1 MMKRILLLL
10 SVLIFTKCQ
19 QTVKNPIQNNNNNAI
34 VIITTKVKDG
44 MMSDLVAFMDS
55 ENVLPVTRKF
65 KGCKNV
71 VQFVNKENNIHVLL
85 EEWDSVESHQ
95 KYVNY
100 RMNEDESGA
109 AQKHATFAVG
119 GAEGLT
125 IIGNNTNYIYY

>member
-1 MMKRILLLL
+1 MKKVFLILSLLFL
-10 SVLIFTKCQ
+10 TQCDDTK
-19 QTVKNPIQNNNNNAI
+19 VNKGQNKNAI
-34 VIITTKVKDG
+34 VIITTKVKEG

-65 KGCKNV
+65 KGCKSV
-71 VQFVNKENNIHVLL
+71 IQFVNEENNIHVLL

-100 RMNEDESGA
+100 RINEDETGA
-109 AQKHATFAVG
+109 AQKHITFAAG
-119 GAEGLT
+119 GGEGLT

>member
-1 MMKRILLLL
+1 MKKIFFLL
-10 SVLIFTKCQ
+10 SILIFTNCDQ
-19 QTVKNPIQNNNNNAI
+19 SVKNSNQNKNAI
-34 VIITTKVKDG
+34 VIITTKVKEG
-44 MMSDLVAFMDS
+44 MMSDLVKFMDS

-65 KGCKNV
+65 KGCKSV

-85 EEWDSVESHQ
+85 EEWDTAESHQ

-109 AQKHATFAVG
+109 AQKHLTFAEG

>member
-1 MMKRILLLL
+1 MKKGFLILFFLFLTHCDD
-10 SVLIFTKCQ
+10 TKE
-19 QTVKNPIQNNNNNAI
+19 NNGQNKNAI
-34 VIITTKVKDG
+34 VIITTNVKEG

-55 ENVLPVTRKF
+55 ENVLPVTRKL
-65 KGCKNV
+65 KGCKSV
-71 VQFVNKENNIHVLL
+71 VQFVNEENNIHVLL

-100 RMNEDESGA
+100 RMNEDETGA
-109 AQKHATFAVG
+109 AKKHITFAVG

>member
-1 MMKRILLLL
+1 MKKVFLVLSLLFLTQCNKT
-10 SVLIFTKCQ
+10 IENTG
-19 QTVKNPIQNNNNNAI
+19 QNKNAI
-34 VIITTKVKDG
+34 VIITTKVKEG
-44 MMSDLVAFMDS
+44 MMSDLVSFMDS

-65 KGCKNV
+65 KGCKSV

-85 EEWDSVESHQ
+85 EEWDSEQSHQ

-109 AQKHATFAVG
+109 AQKHITFAAG

>member
-1 MMKRILLLL
+1 MKKAFLILSILF
-10 SVLIFTKCQ
+10 LIQCDDIKE
-19 QTVKNPIQNNNNNAI
+19 NNEQNKNAI

-55 ENVLPVTRKF
+55 EN
-65 KGCKNV
+65 
-71 VQFVNKENNIHVLL
+71 NIHVLL
-85 EEWDSVESHQ
+85 EEWDSIESHQ

-100 RMNEDESGA
+100 RMNEDETGA
-109 AQKHATFAVG
+109 AQKHITFAAG

>member
-1 MMKRILLLL
+1 MKKTFLILSLLFL
-10 SVLIFTKCQ
+10 TECDNTKES
-19 QTVKNPIQNNNNNAI
+19 NGQNKNAI

-65 KGCKNV
+65 KGCKSV
-71 VQFVNKENNIHVLL
+71 VQFVNEENNIHVLL

-100 RMNEDESGA
+100 RMNEDE
-109 AQKHATFAVG
+109 T
-119 GAEGLT
+119 GAEKN
-125 IIGNNTNYIYY
+125 I

>member
-1 MMKRILLLL
+1 MRKILLLL
-10 SVLIFTKCQ
+10 FVLIFTKCQ
-19 QTVKNPIQNNNNNAI
+19 QSTKNQIQNNNAI

-65 KGCKNV
+65 KGCKSV

-100 RMNEDESGA
+100 RMNEDETGA
-109 AQKHATFAVG
+109 AQKHTTFAVG

>member
-1 MMKRILLLL
+1 MKKILFLF
-10 SVLIFTKCQ
+10 SILIFTNCDQSEK
-19 QTVKNPIQNNNNNAI
+19 KSNQNKNAI
-34 VIITTKVKDG
+34 VIITTKVKEG
-44 MMSDLVAFMDS
+44 MMSDLVKFMDS

-65 KGCKNV
+65 KGCKSV

-85 EEWDSVESHQ
+85 EEWDTPESHQ

-109 AQKHATFAVG
+109 AQKHLTFAVG
-119 GAEGLT
+119 GVEGLT

>member
-1 MMKRILLLL
+1 MRKILLLL

-19 QTVKNPIQNNNNNAI
+19 QSTKNPIQNNNNAI

-44 MMSDLVAFMDS
+44 MMPDLVAFMDS

-65 KGCKNV
+65 KGCKSV
-71 VQFVNKENNIHVLL
+71 VQFVNKENNMHVLL

-100 RMNEDESGA
+100 RMNEDETGA
-109 AQKHATFAVG
+109 AKKHITFAVG

-125 IIGNNTNYIYY
+125 IIGNNTNYMYY

>member
-1 MMKRILLLL
+1 MTSL
-10 SVLIFTKCQ
+10 
-19 QTVKNPIQNNNNNAI
+19 
-34 VIITTKVKDG
+34 IITTKVKEG
-44 MMSDLVAFMDS
+44 MMSDLVKFMDS

-65 KGCKNV
+65 KGCKSV

-85 EEWDSVESHQ
+85 EEWDTPESHQ

-109 AQKHATFAVG
+109 AQQPLTFAEG
-119 GAEGLT
+119 GVEGLT

>member
-1 MMKRILLLL
+1 MKKVFLVLSLLFLTQCNKT
-10 SVLIFTKCQ
+10 IEN
-19 QTVKNPIQNNNNNAI
+19 TVQNKNAI
-34 VIITTKVKDG
+34 VIITTKVKEG
-44 MMSDLVAFMDS
+44 MMSDLVSFMDS

-65 KGCKNV
+65 KGCKSV

-109 AQKHATFAVG
+109 AQKHITFAAG

>member
-1 MMKRILLLL
+1 MKKVFLILCLLFL
-10 SVLIFTKCQ
+10 TQCNEKIE
-19 QTVKNPIQNNNNNAI
+19 VKEQNKNAI
-34 VIITTKVKDG
+34 VIITTNVKEG

-65 KGCKNV
+65 KGCKSV
-71 VQFVNKENNIHVLL
+71 VQFVNEENNIHVLL

-100 RMNEDESGA
+100 RMNEDETGA
-109 AQKHATFAVG
+109 AQKHITYAVG

-125 IIGNNTNYIYY
+125 IIGNNSNYIYY

>member
-1 MMKRILLLL
+1 MKRILLLFC
-10 SVLIFTKCQ
+10 VIIFTKCN
-19 QTVKNPIQNNNNNAI
+19 QTTEKPIQNKNAI

-65 KGCKNV
+65 KGCKSV
-71 VQFVNKENNIHVLL
+71 IQFVNEENNIHILL

-100 RMNEDESGA
+100 RMNEDETGA
-109 AQKHATFAVG
+109 AKKHITFADG

-125 IIGNNTNYIYY
+125 IMGNNTNYIYY

>member
-1 MMKRILLLL
+1 MKKAFLILSLLFL
-10 SVLIFTKCQ
+10 THCDDTKE
-19 QTVKNPIQNNNNNAI
+19 NNGQNKNAI

-55 ENVLPVTRKF
+55 ENVLPVTKKF
-65 KGCKNV
+65 KGCKSV
-71 VQFVNKENNIHVLL
+71 VQFVNEENNIHVLL

-100 RMNEDESGA
+100 RMNEDETGA
-109 AQKHATFAVG
+109 AQKHITFAVG

>member
-1 MMKRILLLL
+1 MKKVFLILSLLFL
-10 SVLIFTKCQ
+10 TQCDNTKEN
-19 QTVKNPIQNNNNNAI
+19 KGQNKNAI
-34 VIITTKVKDG
+34 VIITTNVKEG

-65 KGCKNV
+65 KGCKSV
-71 VQFVNKENNIHVLL
+71 VQFVNEENNIHVLL

-100 RMNEDESGA
+100 RMNEDVTGA
-109 AQKHATFAVG
+109 AQKHITFAAG

>member
-1 MMKRILLLL
+1 MLSLLF
-10 SVLIFTKCQ
+10 LIQCDNTKEN
-19 QTVKNPIQNNNNNAI
+19 KGQNKNAI
-34 VIITTKVKDG
+34 VIITTNVKEG

-65 KGCKNV
+65 KGCKSV
-71 VQFVNKENNIHVLL
+71 VQFVNEENNIHVLL

-100 RMNEDESGA
+100 FMYEDENEA
-109 AQKHATFAVG
+109 AQNHITFAAF

-125 IIGNNTNYIYY
+125 VIVNNTNYIYY

>member
-1 MMKRILLLL
+1 MKKIFFLL
-10 SVLIFTKCQ
+10 SILIFTNCDQ
-19 QTVKNPIQNNNNNAI
+19 SAKNSNQNKNAI
-34 VIITTKVKDG
+34 VIITTKVKEG
-44 MMSDLVAFMDS
+44 MMSDLVKFMDS

-65 KGCKNV
+65 KGCKSV

-85 EEWDSVESHQ
+85 EEWDTAESHQ

-109 AQKHATFAVG
+109 AQKHLTFAEG